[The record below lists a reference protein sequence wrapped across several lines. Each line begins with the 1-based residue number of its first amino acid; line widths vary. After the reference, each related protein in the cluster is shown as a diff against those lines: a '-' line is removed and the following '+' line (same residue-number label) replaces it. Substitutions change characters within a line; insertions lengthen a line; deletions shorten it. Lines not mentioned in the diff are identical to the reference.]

1 MAGRQRHVFDFAR
14 VPCTDDVA
22 TTIRVVL
29 EGVDDFFDLVGAAA
43 IAGAPVCPLRTVY
56 TAEVALFVCPFIP
69 NTYLVVF

>member
-1 MAGRQRHVFDFAR
+1 MFDFAR
-14 VPCTDDVA
+14 VPSADDVA

-29 EGVDDFFDLVGAAA
+29 EGVDDLFDLVGAAA

-69 NTYLVVF
+69 NTYLVVL